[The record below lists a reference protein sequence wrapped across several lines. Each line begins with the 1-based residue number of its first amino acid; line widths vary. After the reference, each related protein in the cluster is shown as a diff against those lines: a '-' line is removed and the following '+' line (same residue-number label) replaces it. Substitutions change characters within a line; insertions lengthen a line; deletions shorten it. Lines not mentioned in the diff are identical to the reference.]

1 MRRKPMML
9 DAELVDAVKNI
20 ANKHG
25 MTLAAYMRSLLI
37 NLIEAEN
44 RGLFAPLALRKA
56 LLFSKLR
63 GAGLLLIP
71 ADIVSECNLDE
82 NDLEREGEHIGI
94 LLKNLG
100 VRLEEAIEL
109 FLENLK
115 TAIREKDK
123 IIVMASNKTDRAIK
137 DFVKGVAKAYSAE
150 IREEGDILVIGIGTD

>member
-25 MTLAAYMRSLLI
+25 MTLAAYMRSLLT

-63 GAGLLLIP
+63 GVGLLLIP
-71 ADIVSECNLDE
+71 ADIISECDLDE
-82 NDLEREGEHIGI
+82 NDLEREGERIGI

-123 IIVMASNKTDRAIK
+123 IIVMTSNKTDRAIK
-137 DFVKGVAKAYSAE
+137 GFVKGVAKAYGAE
-150 IREEGDILVIGIGTD
+150 MREEGDILVIGIGAD